1 MINLFNNKTK
11 NIRALYFIALFF
23 TTHNLIFSN
32 ILTNI
37 NDKYIWVNRESL
49 VDTSR
54 VDSVISFAHKNS
66 INKIFFQVRSRGDAL
81 YESEIVPKYEKL
93 DSLFDPL
100 NYALKLTENKNIE
113 IHAWFNTYILWSNA
127 TLPKDSLHFYYSC
140 NECFATDFNGR
151 SDGDVVSNKHQSQ
164 NWEGVFLSP
173 INSQVNQHILLVID
187 ELLNSYNIDGLH
199 LDYVRFQDMFYGYNF
214 SGINDFINIY
224 NFNPKDIDRGI
235 ISTRFGYSNE
245 EVDSLTTLWDNYKI
259 NSITNLVTNIK
270 SLIDDNGFDIDLS
283 VAVKP
288 NIIESKY
295 RWHQN
300 WINWIELN
308 LIDYAVVMNYENDIN
323 KFNFHNRL
331 IQNKLKSMDMSK
343 IIIGI
348 STFNQSALSASDKI
362 ILSRLNGFENFSI
375 YNYNNDKFFLEWYKP
390 IINVLNFN
398 VK

>member
-1 MINLFNNKTK
+1 
-11 NIRALYFIALFF
+11 
-23 TTHNLIFSN
+23 
-32 ILTNI
+32 
-37 NDKYIWVNRESL
+37 
-49 VDTSR
+49 
-54 VDSVISFAHKNS
+54 
-66 INKIFFQVRSRGDAL
+66 
-81 YESEIVPKYEKL
+81 
-93 DSLFDPL
+93 
-100 NYALKLTENKNIE
+100 
-113 IHAWFNTYILWSNA
+113 
-127 TLPKDSLHFYYSC
+127 
-140 NECFATDFNGR
+140 
-151 SDGDVVSNKHQSQ
+151 
-164 NWEGVFLSP
+164 
-173 INSQVNQHILLVID
+173 
-187 ELLNSYNIDGLH
+187 
-199 LDYVRFQDMFYGYNF
+199 MFYGYNF

-235 ISTRFGYSNE
+235 ISTRFGYSKE

-270 SLIDDNGFDIDLS
+270 SLIDDSGFDIDLS

-300 WINWIELN
+300 WISWIELN

-331 IQNKLKSMDMSK
+331 IKNKLKSKDMSK
-343 IIIGI
+343 IIMGI
-348 STFNQSALSASDKI
+348 ATFNQSALSASDKI